1 MPTLRQ
7 PTPTDRRL
15 ERLQQA
21 YLCLQDTLP
30 QDTHTQERLY
40 QAYQDLREQA
50 HSPQVAPPTG
60 GEPYRVVYQAL
71 RREAGW

>member
-1 MPTLRQ
+1 M
-7 PTPTDRRL
+7 TPTDRRL

-21 YLCLQDTLP
+21 YLRLRDALP

-50 HSPQVAPPTG
+50 RSPGNAPSAK
-60 GEPYRVVYQAL
+60 GELYRIAYEAL